1 MTVPNPR
8 TRTLGRRVGAA
19 VLAVV
24 LALAGCKSS
33 GDGGSGGGAGKS
45 RDPLVYG
52 PNRIPPQNVPLPDR
66 GGLGA
71 KGKADP
77 LIGAPTGKS
86 GDKSGVGYND
96 DPSRFKGPVVT
107 GPGTAPASLAGKAKD
122 GDELKIDDDKRVP
135 LTPAG
140 GVTTGI
146 PRDPVPELGSGVDG
160 LFSELEKYGAKRD
173 DRSLG
178 REGGQYVFQ
187 ASVPIGGN
195 GAKRQYTGVGATATE
210 AVKQVLDQVVADRK

>member
-1 MTVPNPR
+1 MTATNPR
-8 TRTLGRRVGAA
+8 TRTLGRRSSAA
-19 VLAVV
+19 ALAVV

-33 GDGGSGGGAGKS
+33 SDGGGGGAAKS

-66 GGLGA
+66 GGIGA

-77 LIGAPTGKS
+77 LIGAPTGKP

-107 GPGTAPASLAGKAKD
+107 GPGTAPAALAGKAKD
-122 GDELKIDDDKRVP
+122 GDELKIDDEKRVP

-140 GVTTGI
+140 GVAPGAA
-146 PRDPVPELGSGVDG
+146 PSLAPEPGSGVDG
-160 LFSELEKYGAKRD
+160 LFSELEKYGVKRD

-178 REGGQYVFQ
+178 REGGQYLFK
-187 ASVPIGGN
+187 ASVPISGN
-195 GAKRQYTGVGATATE
+195 GAKREYTGVGATATE
-210 AVKQVLDQVVADRK
+210 AVKQVLDQVIADRK